1 MQLIDFHHWIAIN
14 IDALTNLTSLVK
26 LIPGLLYTV
35 NSYPV

>member
-14 IDALTNLTSLVK
+14 IDALTSLVK
-26 LIPGLLYTV
+26 FIPVLLYTV